1 MDNALIVPLYV
12 VVFIYSVAN
21 RVQDVKYD
29 LGASPY
35 YYNIWM
41 KP

>member
-1 MDNALIVPLYV
+1 VPLYI
-12 VVFIYSVAN
+12 VVFVYAVAQQ
-21 RVQDVKYD
+21 VQDVKYD

-35 YYNIWM
+35 YFNIWLA